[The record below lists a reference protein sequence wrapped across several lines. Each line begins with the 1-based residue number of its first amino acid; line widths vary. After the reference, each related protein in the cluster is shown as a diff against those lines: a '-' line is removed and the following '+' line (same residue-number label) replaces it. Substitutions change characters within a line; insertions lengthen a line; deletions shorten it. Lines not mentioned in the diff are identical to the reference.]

1 MPTGA
6 VAHHDG
12 VRILVQGIGEVC
24 EKQVHD
30 LGVDARHH
38 QGDVVAGVRA
48 HGGEDVG
55 PLVADLTR
63 PGGTLAAAPPPVT
76 HPALGCCRR
85 ALHPETTAVGACR
98 DAPRRSPSGCR
109 EAPFFE
115 ALLRFG
121 VKNTRPGSRR
131 AFWRENPIRRR
142 TRVMLRGGRSWP
154 KRSSSHAAQIGPGPE
169 AQTPS
174 RSGSGPAMMTAASA
188 AGSSAVSRRGE

>member
-1 MPTGA
+1 MAIGQLLGGGGYNPPLSDALVVPTGT

-63 PGGTLAAAPPPVT
+63 PGGTLAPAPPPVT
-76 HPALGCCRR
+76 HPALV
-85 ALHPETTAVGACR
+85 A
-98 DAPRRSPSGCR
+98 DA
-109 EAPFFE
+109 
-115 ALLRFG
+115 RFIL
-121 VKNTRPGSRR
+121 KPQ
-131 AFWRENPIRRR
+131 
-142 TRVMLRGGRSWP
+142 L
-154 KRSSSHAAQIGPGPE
+154 
-169 AQTPS
+169 
-174 RSGSGPAMMTAASA
+174 
-188 AGSSAVSRRGE
+188 

>member
-1 MPTGA
+1 MTLSGTVRGALVVPTGA

-63 PGGTLAAAPPPVT
+63 PGGTLAPCATTGDTPGP
-76 HPALGCCRR
+76 CCRR

-121 VKNTRPGSRR
+121 V
-131 AFWRENPIRRR
+131 
-142 TRVMLRGGRSWP
+142 
-154 KRSSSHAAQIGPGPE
+154 
-169 AQTPS
+169 PS
-174 RSGSGPAMMTAASA
+174 RVARARLL
-188 AGSSAVSRRGE
+188 AGKSHPP